1 MRRRS
6 ILPFR
11 HLLVKR
17 ELGDQIFATV
27 KEHLSARGMTM
38 RQGAIVVATLITV
51 PSSTTNKGGKRDPE
65 MHQTMKT
72 NQCYHRYAEGFAYGK
87 KVHIG
92 VDKNSGLIQSVAT
105 TAANVHDLIPAA
117 ELLHGDQLDLI
128 EAAIAHVR
136 AKAEHPFWVIKQ
148 QFGVQKTWLRC
159 TSKKRC
165 KVNVIAVLSNLF
177 LACRL
182 LHLAM

>member
-6 ILPFR
+6 ILLFR
-11 HLLVKR
+11 HLLVKH
-17 ELGDQIFATV
+17 ELGEQILATV

-38 RQGAIVVATLITV
+38 RQGTIVDATLITA
-51 PSSTTNKGGKRDPE
+51 PSFTKNKGGKRDPE
-65 MHQTMKT
+65 MYQTMKA
-72 NQCYHRYAEGFAYGK
+72 NQCYHRYAEGFAYWK

-105 TAANVHDLIPAA
+105 TAANVHDIPAA
-117 ELLHGDQLDLI
+117 ELLHGDQQDLI

-136 AKAEHPFWVIKQ
+136 AKAEHPFRVIKQ
-148 QFGVQKTWLRC
+148 HFGVQKTWLRG
-159 TSKKRC
+159 TSKNRC

-177 LACRL
+177 LVRRL
-182 LHLAM
+182 LHLAR